1 MFKNVVPILTARIP
15 IIKAK
20 YSQSGTEIDISL
32 NNILPLENTRLLKTY
47 SNIDPRVRE
56 LGVMVKYFAK
66 KFNIGDA
73 SHGTL
78 SSYAYTIMVI
88 HFLQQIQPPVLR
100 DPKSIESPITQT
112 CVGWNVYFYN
122 DLTKL

>member
-56 LGVMVKYFAK
+56 LG
-66 KFNIGDA
+66 
-73 SHGTL
+73 
-78 SSYAYTIMVI
+78 
-88 HFLQQIQPPVLR
+88 
-100 DPKSIESPITQT
+100 
-112 CVGWNVYFYN
+112 
-122 DLTKL
+122 